1 MEVFRVYTF
10 QKITLNTT
18 FEVLLIQTKTFR
30 PFLEVTV
37 ENCACKLGFISL
49 SIPVRLLSELA
60 AVITHVV
67 DWFKSKTDP
76 N

>member
-1 MEVFRVYTF
+1 
-10 QKITLNTT
+10 
-18 FEVLLIQTKTFR
+18 
-30 PFLEVTV
+30 VTV